1 MKVVVRHGLG
11 MKASIDKVRVVPFLF
26 MEDKENLI
34 RRKEKRILG

>member
-1 MKVVVRHGLG
+1 VVVRHGLG
-11 MKASIDKVRVVPFLF
+11 MKASIDKGSSFF